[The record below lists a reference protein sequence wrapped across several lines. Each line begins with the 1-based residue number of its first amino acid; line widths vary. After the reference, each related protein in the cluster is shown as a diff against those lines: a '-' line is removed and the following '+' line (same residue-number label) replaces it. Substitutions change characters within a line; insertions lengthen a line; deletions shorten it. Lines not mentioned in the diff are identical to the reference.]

1 MKCQGLRDLWPE
13 MDSFGLR
20 INVPRARMRIL
31 AYVAMIAG
39 AAGALAQP
47 QPASLANRLKSAADD
62 TMANVTGFLGEV
74 GLGPAAQDVLNRS
87 LSPADAKLDR
97 NVPLGLFDAWKAA
110 FVNDPQLRAAR
121 AALASG
127 RERVPQAKSQLMP
140 SVQYSAGRFKNESER
155 NSVSF
160 LGTPQTTTERY
171 FSQNETLALRQP
183 LFRQVQK
190 YQVRQASFVVGEAE
204 AGLARETQNL
214 GVRLGSAYFE
224 ALLALDHLR
233 LVDAQRL
240 FLTTQLDAVQK
251 GLRAGLGT
259 RTDVDEVQ
267 ARLDLLIAQ
276 SLEANQQVDLTQRQL
291 QSIVG
296 SPFSGLAQLDPQRFE
311 LLSPLPGTVDEWISL
326 ALESSPE
333 IRALSAQQGAAR
345 EEIAKSRAGHLPTL
359 DAIVQVQRSRSENAN
374 LPQSGYVN
382 TSIGFQF
389 NLPLYQG
396 GYVSSVSRQ
405 AQADFERISELLEA
419 TRRELGIRVHKEYRG
434 VTEGLA
440 RVKALEVA
448 VRSAD
453 VALDSARKSL
463 AAGVR
468 TTVDVL
474 NAQQQRVQVS
484 RDLSQARYM
493 TLLAKIRLEALA
505 GRIDDGLMERL
516 GRSVSR

>member
-1 MKCQGLRDLWPE
+1 
-13 MDSFGLR
+13 
-20 INVPRARMRIL
+20 
-31 AYVAMIAG
+31 
-39 AAGALAQP
+39 
-47 QPASLANRLKSAADD
+47 
-62 TMANVTGFLGEV
+62 
-74 GLGPAAQDVLNRS
+74 
-87 LSPADAKLDR
+87 
-97 NVPLGLFDAWKAA
+97 
-110 FVNDPQLRAAR
+110 
-121 AALASG
+121 
-127 RERVPQAKSQLMP
+127 
-140 SVQYSAGRFKNESER
+140 
-155 NSVSF
+155 
-160 LGTPQTTTERY
+160 
-171 FSQNETLALRQP
+171 
-183 LFRQVQK
+183 
-190 YQVRQASFVVGEAE
+190 
-204 AGLARETQNL
+204 
-214 GVRLGSAYFE
+214 
-224 ALLALDHLR
+224 
-233 LVDAQRL
+233 
-240 FLTTQLDAVQK
+240 
-251 GLRAGLGT
+251 
-259 RTDVDEVQ
+259 VDEVQ

-276 SLEANQQVDLTQRQL
+276 SLEANQQVGLTQRQL

-516 GRSVSR
+516 GRSVSP